1 MMMFDYAWGGFGMI
15 AMLVWWF
22 FGIAGL
28 AALIHW
34 AVEHGQGSGK
44 DKDALEV
51 LRERY
56 AKGEIGREEYKE
68 KKKDLAGK

>member
-1 MMMFDYAWGGFGMI
+1 MMFDFAWGGFGMV
-15 AMLVWWF
+15 AMLLWWV

-28 AALIHW
+28 FALVRW
-34 AVEHGQGSGK
+34 AIMHGQGSGSG
-44 DKDALEV
+44 KDALEV